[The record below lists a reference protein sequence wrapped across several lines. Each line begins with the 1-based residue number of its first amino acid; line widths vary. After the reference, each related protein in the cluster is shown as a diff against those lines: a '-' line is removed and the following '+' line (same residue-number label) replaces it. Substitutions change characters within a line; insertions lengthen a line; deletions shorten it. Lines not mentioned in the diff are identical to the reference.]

1 MQTGGLAA
9 TLLTAASALVSNVFH
24 LYAIWGVLG
33 FCMASTLYEPAFAI
47 VGRRH
52 TDAAARLRALALV
65 TILGGLASTIFLPL
79 TGWLNAE
86 IGWRR
91 TLVVLAAM
99 LGAST
104 WLTRQVAPL
113 DMEQRTPEAP
123 RTCGQA
129 AAVARV
135 VVPRSL
141 LLTFAFV
148 SLAGTAIMANL
159 VAALGERGF
168 TASAAATIGG
178 LLGVMQLPG
187 RALLLHAG
195 ADISPSA
202 LLGVSLSLQAA
213 GLLTWALVP
222 SSTAV
227 VLGLSLFAM
236 GAGLST
242 LIRPLVVQ
250 SQFGVDDAGRLN
262 GRVARAQQLARAAGP
277 VGAGMLASLAGHRPV
292 LVVLGVVF
300 VALAWVSHSRV
311 NIPSPA
317 MNL

>member
-1 MQTGGLAA
+1 
-9 TLLTAASALVSNVFH
+9 
-24 LYAIWGVLG
+24 
-33 FCMASTLYEPAFAI
+33 
-47 VGRRH
+47 
-52 TDAAARLRALALV
+52 
-65 TILGGLASTIFLPL
+65 
-79 TGWLNAE
+79 
-86 IGWRR
+86 
-91 TLVVLAAM
+91 
-99 LGAST
+99 
-104 WLTRQVAPL
+104 
-113 DMEQRTPEAP
+113 
-123 RTCGQA
+123 
-129 AAVARV
+129 
-135 VVPRSL
+135 
-141 LLTFAFV
+141 
-148 SLAGTAIMANL
+148 
-159 VAALGERGF
+159 
-168 TASAAATIGG
+168 
-178 LLGVMQLPG
+178 
-187 RALLLHAG
+187 
-195 ADISPSA
+195 
-202 LLGVSLSLQAA
+202 VSLSLQAA